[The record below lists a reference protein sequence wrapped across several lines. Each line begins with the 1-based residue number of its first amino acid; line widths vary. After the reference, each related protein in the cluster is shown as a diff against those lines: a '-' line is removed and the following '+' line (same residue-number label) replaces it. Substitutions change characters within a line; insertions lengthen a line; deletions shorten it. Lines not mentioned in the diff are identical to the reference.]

1 MATKSPKRSPR
12 ENSISSHAW
21 PENQGFRP
29 QRTTLDL
36 FLVNKVANRF
46 ASRLKEYDSMENDLK
61 SMKQKR
67 SELSRSLRMLDSGRD
82 GASRHSAR
90 QRKDQL
96 EVELDAVDREI
107 HSLKRGLTQ

>member
-1 MATKSPKRSPR
+1 MKILCQLKLGQKIKVNFKKKNKT
-12 ENSISSHAW
+12 SI
-21 PENQGFRP
+21 
-29 QRTTLDL
+29 L
-36 FLVNKVANRF
+36 FLVNKSANRF

-82 GASRHSAR
+82 GSSRHNAR

-96 EVELDAVDREI
+96 EIELDAVDREI
-107 HSLKRGLTQ
+107 HSLKKGLTQ